1 MLSVKQCQSQAVK
14 SCMFKDVNCSAIYN
28 SENLGSW
35 LLTSRDLINYIQRD
49 IMQALKQTIV
59 LISKDVHSRF

>member
-14 SCMFKDVNCSAIYN
+14 SCMFKDVNCSAIYS

-49 IMQALKQTIV
+49 IMQALKQTIL